1 MDYSEL
7 SAKKGRLDGMRPFSE
22 ETESKIKKEIILE
35 LACTGNCFDGI
46 SLNRRET
53 SMILFDDEPVAGH
66 SLTEHIQTLN
76 AAKAFNKI
84 LEKSKRLNRP
94 LDDNDIK
101 NIHRIIVRG
110 LDDDNAGMYRG
121 VPLSFRRERG
131 AMMPDPVRVQRMMDD
146 LGMWLYTVRTLHPVM
161 MAAEAHLR
169 LMSIQPFATGNV
181 RTARMLMNFI
191 LLSEGYPPA
200 LFSRRE
206 KKEYW
211 MSLEKAIFENDRE
224 DYDRLIY
231 RAVNRAL
238 DFYLKAGAGNAT
250 DDVESEPYFL
260 RIGQLAKETGERVS
274 TLRYWTGLNLLE
286 TAGKT
291 SADYTLYSSEV
302 IPKIK
307 RLKELKEQR
316 YTLDEIRKILYPEE

>member
-7 SAKKGRLDGMRPFSE
+7 SAKKSRLDGMRPFPDDVE
-22 ETESKIKKEIILE
+22 AELKKEIVLE
-35 LACTGNCFDGI
+35 LTCTGNCFDGV

-53 SMILFDDEPVAGH
+53 ASILFDDEPVPGH
-66 SLTEHIQTLN
+66 SLTEHIRTLN
-76 AAKAFNKI
+76 VAKAF
-84 LEKSKRLNRP
+84 EKAAEKAKRLNRP
-94 LDDNDIK
+94 LDDNDVR

-121 VPLSFRRERG
+121 ASLTFGPGGPL
-131 AMMPDPVRVQRMMDD
+131 MPDPVRVQRMMDD

-169 LMSIQPFATGNV
+169 LMSIWPFAEGNV
-181 RTARMLMNFI
+181 RTARTLMNLI
-191 LLSEGYPPA
+191 LLTEGYPPA

-211 MSLEKAIFENDRE
+211 SSLEKAVFKNDRE

-231 RAVNRAL
+231 RAVNRSL
-238 DFYLKAGAGNAT
+238 EFYLKAGREKHTG
-250 DDVESEPYFL
+250 DVEAEPYFL

-302 IPKIK
+302 IPKIR

-316 YTLDEIRKILYPEE
+316 YTLDEIRKILYPDE